1 LVISLCLSFVGGND
15 DYAPGGGLVPPLVA
29 ATGLFSALARDA
41 TESEKE
47 PNHRR
52 CVDFTGTA
60 LRLFV
65 ERTAKK
71 EKENS

>member
-1 LVISLCLSFVGGND
+1 
-15 DYAPGGGLVPPLVA
+15 VA